1 MSKYGKSLSNYLGTY
16 FNSDADSWYAAAL
29 NDWDDEEKRAG
40 RMTRAEIRKAS
51 ADAAANQAADAAYLK
66 QNYNYTLGDTA
77 NLASARTPGTAA
89 ASTTSPTTNSPVTG
103 SITPTNLASTSS
115 ILNPSPSSLLS
126 TIPTASLFSNMKS
139 SQGGGSSNYGSGYY
153 AAQLGGQQ
161 AQYAEANKQNLEA
174 EDASKEASLRSAL
187 LDRYAQKEA
196 ALKQSKLDTR
206 VAKVKNRAASKNLL
220 SLNSTSFFNNPT
232 IGSL

>member
-1 MSKYGKSLSNYLGTY
+1 MSKNGKSLSNYLGTY

-29 NDWDDEEKRAG
+29 NDWDAEEKRAG
-40 RMTRAEIRKAS
+40 RMTRAEIMKAN

-66 QNYNYTLGDTA
+66 QNYNYTLGDIA

-89 ASTTSPTTNSPVTG
+89 ASATPPTATSPVTR

-115 ILNPSPSSLLS
+115 LLS
-126 TIPTASLFSNMKS
+126 TIPTPTTASPLFSNMKG
-139 SQGGGSSNYGSGYY
+139 SQGGGYY

-174 EDASKEASLRSAL
+174 EGASQEASLRSVL
-187 LDRYAQKEA
+187 LDRYAQKDT
-196 ALKQSKLDTR
+196 ALKRSKLDAKA
-206 VAKVKNRAASKNLL
+206 VKVKNRAASKNLL